1 MTTKKKIIYYLCVL
15 LFLSLISCERTQYL
29 INDNKIIEN
38 EMWTVDNQLPF
49 YFSISDTQKI
59 YEIGFDIRYTSD
71 YPKQNMYV
79 FLHTIFPNGM
89 RTHDTI
95 SVDLFSPMGE
105 PFGKGKRVKELQQ
118 SFSYVKFYMEGD
130 YTMTIEQAM
139 RMDTL
144 PGVVSFGLYI
154 TEPTNLNE

>member
-1 MTTKKKIIYYLCVL
+1 MSTKNRIIYSLYF
-15 LFLSLISCERTQYL
+15 LFFISLISCDRTEYL
-29 INDNKIIEN
+29 IHENKIIEN

-49 YFSISDTQKI
+49 YFSVSDTNKI
-59 YEIGFDIRYTSD
+59 YEIGFDIRYTND

-79 FLHTIFPNGM
+79 FLHTTFPNGT
-89 RTHDTI
+89 RAHDTI

-144 PGVVSFGLYI
+144 LGVVSFGLYI
-154 TEPTNLNE
+154 AEPTNLSE